1 MIGRS
6 ARTALAIATIVA
18 QGIFIAGVTVGSAI
32 EGHGYDV
39 GRHGISDLA
48 ALTAH
53 HATLARLCLGIAGV
67 VTMAF
72 ALLLLRPALR
82 VEGRESVGAWLVTLS
97 LAGWDNLSDAF
108 FRLDCRA
115 ADAGCVSTASFES
128 WHAKVHLASYLVAG
142 VATVIAPFLLSR
154 RMRAID
160 GWRDLAGPT
169 RIAGFVII
177 AALAATVVT
186 GGSAIQGW
194 AQRVALVLVSLGV
207 VPLALRVLRST
218 RTLTG

>member
-1 MIGRS
+1 VS
-6 ARTALAIATIVA
+6 ARRALAIAAIAA
-18 QGIFIAGVTVGSAI
+18 QGVFIVGVAVGSAI

-39 GRHGISDLA
+39 ARHDISDLA

-53 HATLARLCLGIAGV
+53 HATLARLSLGIAGV
-67 VTMAF
+67 VTIAF
-72 ALLLLRPALR
+72 ALLVLRPALR
-82 VEGRESVGAWLVTLS
+82 TADGRASVGAWLVAFS

-108 FRLDCRA
+108 FRLDCRD

-128 WHAKVHLASYLVAG
+128 WHGKVHIASYVIAG

-177 AALAATVVT
+177 AALAVTAFT
-186 GGSAIQGW
+186 GGTAIQGL
-194 AQRVALVLVSLGV
+194 AQRFALILVSLCV
-207 VPLALRVLRST
+207 VPLAVRVLR
-218 RTLTG
+218 LTG